1 MEFYEGY
8 YPRSSEERYAVML
21 SELREQQTLIEK
33 LLKKYADKQ
42 TKLNEQQ
49 RIRTDAAILTSV
61 PSVSLDTQI
70 EDHTSESTYLESSL
84 EVDEPQ
90 PHTATVVEDI
100 IVSVNDDLELLNNEC
115 SITEDTLLPILH
127 YDSVDVQVTT
137 SELVVA
143 SNNNFQQ
150 YGVCYMPV
158 THGVCYNSYPL
169 ATTITTL
176 CDMRLSDS
184 TIFHAVVAYL
194 TGTHSC
200 VRRVFDPGGYL
211 IQ

>member
-1 MEFYEGY
+1 MEVLNKF
-8 YPRSSEERYAVML
+8 R
-21 SELREQQTLIEK
+21 SELMRLEDEELQREQEDMEDFAEIIQDWKVQYDTVSAMFLANLISARK
-33 LLKKYADKQ
+33 AS
-42 TKLNEQQ
+42 T
-49 RIRTDAAILTSV
+49 V

-100 IVSVNDDLELLNNEC
+100 IVSVNGDLELLNNEC